1 MSANQ
6 GLKINT
12 DAAGLRHYRWTGPT
26 GSDFHQI
33 RQPSGTWYHASTPPA
48 VIAILERAI
57 SIGSRLRLWFGDT
70 ETGKASD
77 QKYDVVGFIGRGAS
91 QISLPLLLP
100 SIDSHGGVPISDH
113 QIVAIARGPGNV
125 FAYEHPTLDL
135 GIWTR
140 IAAIDPASTNDYIEA
155 VLVDGKIHSH
165 HKSPVQADH
174 MIEFMTGL
182 RWAK

>member
-1 MSANQ
+1 MSSNQ

-135 GIWTR
+135 GIWTKG
-140 IAAIDPASTNDYIEA
+140 PADSEDYIEA
-155 VLVDGKIHSH
+155 TFVDGEMWSQHR
-165 HKSPVQADH
+165 SPGQADH
-174 MIEFMTGL
+174 LIEFMTGL